1 MEENR
6 PFMPPPPPKM
16 PPPPPRPDV
25 TGQTPVQPQ
34 AMEQGASVQAEQPAV
49 QPQVDEG
56 FSTENVLEQS
66 ERGDVEPQ
74 DMAVG
79 ESAKKEKT
87 PKAKKKVSIATLLYW
102 GGFALCVV
110 GIALSI
116 YFLVK

>member
-34 AMEQGASVQAEQPAV
+34 TMGQSVSVQAEQPA
-49 QPQVDEG
+49 QPQVDG
-56 FSTENVLEQS
+56 GISTENVIEQS
-66 ERGDVEPQ
+66 ERNAVEPQ

-79 ESAKKEKT
+79 ESVKREKT
-87 PKAKKKVSIATLLYW
+87 TKAKKKASLASLLYW
-102 GGFALCVV
+102 GGFALCLV

-116 YFLVK
+116 YFLVR